1 MNWSTSAHWLICT
14 QVVDLMS
21 KNVANCSEGKKQAQ
35 ANMQQLIDFL
45 KEFHAAVRAFGQKGW
60 CRRGVGLEMARS

>member
-1 MNWSTSAHWLICT
+1 
-14 QVVDLMS
+14 MS